1 MEQFQTCLSR
11 FQVLS
16 EGRQAWTQDD
26 RGCVF
31 YFDGYLFWRHKGSG
45 AGKLV
50 PSWQCPHHGWEHE
63 SQCSCSQCHR
73 RAWQDWNVA

>member
-1 MEQFQTCLSR
+1 MDQVQTRLSR

-16 EGRQAWTQDD
+16 EDRQAWAQDD
-26 RGCVF
+26 RGSVF
-31 YFDGYLFWRHKGSG
+31 FFDGHLFWRDKGNR

-63 SQCSCSQCHR
+63 SQCSCSLCHR
-73 RAWQDWNVA
+73 GGRRDRNIA